1 MLPACFLKL
10 APLCCRAA
18 AIDLDGWQVSAA
30 RAAASPPLSADRAA
44 AAPAPAPLR
53 RAPQQR
59 GRRGQRVGG
68 GGDPV
73 HHQCEQQ
80 DSQNK
85 PTRPRRCGVGG
96 QACSVNL
103 LVRIG
108 GRKRRIKN
116 MPKEYSQ
123 NILAMFFI
131 LFFAE
136 YSPTS
141 AWA

>member
-1 MLPACFLKL
+1 M
-10 APLCCRAA
+10 
-18 AIDLDGWQVSAA
+18 
-30 RAAASPPLSADRAA
+30 
-44 AAPAPAPLR
+44 
-53 RAPQQR
+53 
-59 GRRGQRVGG
+59 
-68 GGDPV
+68 
-73 HHQCEQQ
+73 HHQCEQE

-108 GRKRRIKN
+108 GRKRRIKD

-131 LFFAE
+131 LFFPE
-136 YSPTS
+136 YSLVHGWGEEYSTEYS
-141 AWA
+141 YSFQNTKSMNNIVRKMTRAKLDGFTLEKRWHELLT